1 MLKFDEKQFTE
12 ISDDFFNIT
21 KLKINL
27 YDASFNLVC
36 SPVTHAPFC
45 KVVRKSEELTKK
57 CIDCDRYGLGECK
70 RSGKLIIYK
79 CHMGLTEACVP
90 ITQNNIVIG
99 YLMLGQTLEES
110 DRQSIADTVASLPDT
125 IDVSKSELLDSL
137 SLMKAL
143 SNSSLHSAAR
153 IMEMCACYLWIN
165 NIVRIGQST
174 LQSHI
179 VAFINQDLSS
189 EELTVEGLCR
199 RFSISRSLLYSISK
213 KTLGMGISEYI
224 RKCRIEAAKEMLI
237 EGGIPIYR
245 IASDCGF
252 STPSYFT
259 KVFCE
264 QVGCLPKEYAQRHKD
279 TERSNAQKILK

>member
-1 MLKFDEKQFTE
+1 MLKFDEKQFAE

-36 SPVTHAPFC
+36 APATHAPFC
-45 KVVRKSEELTKK
+45 SVVRTSEALTRK

-70 RSGKLIIYK
+70 KKNKLIIYK

-99 YLMLGQTLEES
+99 YLMLGQTLEEH
-110 DRQSIADTVASLPDT
+110 DRESIEKNIAELPDT
-125 IDVSKSELLDSL
+125 IDISKDKLVESL
-137 SLMKAL
+137 ALMKPL
-143 SNSSLHSAAR
+143 SNRSLLSAAR

-165 NIVRIGQST
+165 NIVRVQQNT

-179 VAFINQDLSS
+179 ISFINKNLDSD
-189 EELTVEGLCR
+189 ELTVDGLCR
-199 RFSISRSLLYSISK
+199 RFSISRSMLYSISK
-213 KTLGMGISEYI
+213 NALGVGISEYI
-224 RKCRIEAAKEMLI
+224 RTCRIEASKKMLLK
-237 EGGIPIYR
+237 GNIPIYR

-252 STPSYFT
+252 NTPSYFT
-259 KVFCE
+259 KVFSE
-264 QVGCLPKEYAQRHKD
+264 QVGCLPKEYASRH
-279 TERSNAQKILK
+279 SQN

>member
-12 ISDDFFNIT
+12 ISEDFFNIT

-45 KVVRKSEELTKK
+45 SVVRKSKELTKK
-57 CIDCDRYGLGECK
+57 CIECDRYGLGECQK
-70 RSGKLIIYK
+70 TNKLIIYK

-110 DRQSIADTVASLPDT
+110 DRESIQQIISELPDS
-125 IDVSKSELLDSL
+125 IDVSKNELTEAL
-137 SLMKAL
+137 SLMKSL
-143 SNSSLHSAAR
+143 SNRSLHSASR

-165 NIVRIGQST
+165 NIVRVQQST
-174 LQSHI
+174 LQNHI
-179 VAFINQDLSS
+179 VAYINQNLSS
-189 EELTVEGLCR
+189 EELTVAGLCR

-213 KTLGMGISEYI
+213 KNLGMGISEYV

-237 EGGIPIYR
+237 KGSIPIYR

-264 QVGCLPKEYAQRHKD
+264 QVGCLPKEYAQKHKQL
-279 TERSNAQKILK
+279 ER